1 MQNSYSPRLLARF
14 AAFVFSLISG
24 YVTLNVLAVSLHGC
38 LYGSRRDTSS
48 IVQHLPELFLVGG
61 AIALGFLA
69 LYWLA
74 FALMNKQIIAKM
86 RFVALTASL
95 ILLAGIL
102 AFGLANNIL
111 FF

>member
-1 MQNSYSPRLLARF
+1 M
-14 AAFVFSLISG
+14 FSLISA
-24 YVTLNVLAVSLHGC
+24 YVTLNVFAVSLHAY
-38 LYGSRRDTSS
+38 LYTSNRDTSN
-48 IVQHLPELFLVGG
+48 IVLHLPELFLICG